1 MIGLETVKD
10 DIDELVKL
18 VRFYNETGKDVR
30 QSFSLHTVFTGN
42 PGTGK
47 TTVARILAQIY
58 KALGILERGHLIE
71 CDRQSLVGGYVGQT
85 AIKTAEIIERAM
97 GGVLFI
103 DEAYSLTEGGQSDF
117 GKEAIEIILKRM
129 EDRRGDFI
137 VIAAGYTDNMK
148 RFIESNPG
156 LKSRFDRTFHFED
169 FKTPELVEI
178 AINQF
183 SESNLKL
190 SDEAQ
195 NELNRIM
202 ELMYS
207 SRDKYFGNGRA
218 VRKLVEETVRHQ
230 HLRMSEIPA
239 DKRTIELISTLTLD
253 DLKEINLKEI
263 IQKTKT
269 VGIGF
274 QQKS

>member
-1 MIGLETVKD
+1 MIGLETVKE
-10 DIDELVKL
+10 DIDDLVKL

-85 AIKTAEIIERAM
+85 AIKTAEIIDRAM

-117 GKEAIEIILKRM
+117 GKEAIEILLKRM
-129 EDRRGDFI
+129 EDRRGEFI

-156 LKSRFDRTFHFED
+156 LKSRFDRTFHFDD
-169 FKTPELVEI
+169 FKIPELFEI
-178 AINQF
+178 AKNQIG
-183 SESNLKL
+183 ESNLKP
-190 SDEAQ
+190 DEPAEA
-195 NELNRIM
+195 ELHRIL
-202 ELMYS
+202 ELMYN

-218 VRKLVEETVRHQ
+218 IRKLVEEIVRQQ

-239 DKRTIELISTLTLD
+239 DKRTMEMISSLKIE
-253 DLKEINLKEI
+253 DLKEINLTEI

-274 QQKS
+274 QQNS